1 MTPAAITATQPEDL
15 SALAW
20 VHDEVR
26 RSLEAAHK
34 SLRRYLRESESSFM
48 SDLDAVD
55 PAVLRQARSQL
66 HQAVG
71 ALELVGLPPATLL
84 LRASEA
90 AVQRLIAKPALAD
103 LPTVELIEQASFAL
117 VDFLGRKLAGKPV
130 SAVALF
136 PQYRAVQALAGNEH
150 VHPADL
156 WFDDGVAASL
166 GPDASAPARGLDDA
180 LRIAAETQTLALLR
194 RPAGAAA
201 RLSELYAALGNG
213 RAAQADAALWHL
225 AAAFFEGLAQGL
237 LPADVYAKRAAA
249 RLLAQLRACARTG
262 EVAADARRLRAELLF
277 FCAQAGARADAPAT
291 PRLAAARRAHGLAA
305 CAAVDYEA
313 ATLGRH
319 DPAWIVQARKR
330 IAAAKDAWSAAA
342 AGELHHAAGLG
353 EQFTLVQD
361 SLRRLFAGGDVLGE
375 ALHGAALDTL
385 VRAAAP
391 APALAMEVATALLWL
406 EAAIDDGEFESELQA
421 RRVQR
426 LAERVALARAGADAG
441 ALEDWMETLYRRV
454 SDRQTMGSV
463 VHELRAS
470 LAEAEKLIDAYFR
483 DPAQR
488 AALAAAPAQLQA
500 MRGVFSVLGA
510 DDASQAVLRMRD
522 DVDALLL
529 AGEAGATPASRAGVE
544 RLTANLGALGFLID
558 MLGVQPTLARS
569 LFRFD
574 ATAGLLRS
582 QVGAAVGAPPA
593 PPAAGEASL
602 QAQAQSLAR
611 EAVRADIDDDAIARG
626 LEQLARQ
633 AQGAGLPTLADAA
646 ADASRDLGDADG
658 DLERH
663 QVREQIARTITGLLV
678 DLPAAPAA
686 APAAASSGLEAD
698 DEMREVF
705 LEEAREV
712 VAGARQALAALALAA
727 DDLDGLTTVRRAF
740 HTLKGSSRMVGLA
753 DFGEA
758 AWACE
763 QLYNARLAEATQADS
778 DLLGLSHAALDYFDG
793 WVTAITAAVDGGHAS
808 APVRQAADALRLE
821 RRRVPLLLPAAA
833 TAPPAAAAMPPLD
846 QAWTPQPD
854 AAAMPTLPAA
864 LPELDEVLDTAP
876 AALDG
881 LLTAPAPV
889 AADDPGLAEPMA
901 GAGQTALGG
910 FEPDADADQY
920 RVIGPLRVSLALFN
934 IYLSEADEWSRRLV
948 TELAEWTH
956 ELHRAPAE
964 STVAAAHSLA
974 GSSATVGCESLS
986 LLARAL
992 EHALLRQQAL
1002 GEGSAA
1008 AAALLLDVADE
1019 ARRMLHRFAAGF
1031 LPATPQALLER
1042 LAAHEAETG
1051 EQVRL
1056 RTQTGEFL
1064 TLVGAPVP
1072 GDDEGDQ
1079 PAAAPPLA
1087 FTLDLD
1093 EPEPQSPPAA
1103 AVDAPALQRLH
1114 PGADGCTL
1122 EPAAEATDAEGVAAA
1137 PAADE
1142 PAPARPAEV
1151 ADGDAAGLPAAAE
1164 RPLVATAPGAH
1175 APASAAPRVPV
1186 QALDGEDDIDVG
1198 DAVDAELFP
1207 IFEEEGLELL
1217 PQLASRLRDWALR
1230 SDDAAAAAACMRT
1243 LHTFKGGARLAGA
1256 MRVGELAHRLE
1267 TAIERL
1273 LARGGVA
1280 AHDVELLQVRAD
1292 HLGAAFD
1299 ALRAAGAA
1307 APHPAA
1313 AAPAG
1318 PATPGAAA
1326 AVAAPASAPRLAA
1339 AIDWSR
1345 FGANAQSLHQAE
1357 VQAAAASP
1365 GAVRVRVPL
1374 LDRMVNQAG
1383 EVSIARARLEGD
1395 VGTLKASL
1403 GDLGD
1408 NLERLRRQL
1417 RDLELQAE
1425 TQIASRME
1433 AAKAAAQE
1441 FDPLEFD
1448 RFTRFQE
1455 LTRMMA
1461 ESVNDV
1467 ATVQRS
1473 LQRALQAAEDD
1484 LAVQAR
1490 LTRDLQDDLLRTR
1503 MVEFESLSERLYRVV
1518 RQAAKE
1524 TGKQVRLDVV
1534 GGSIEIDRGVLDRMT
1549 PAFEHLLRNCVVHGI
1564 ELPAERAARGK
1575 DATGQITVT
1584 LRQEGNEVAV
1594 EFADDGGG
1602 LDLPRIR
1609 ERALALG
1616 LLAAD
1621 APADDAQLAPLIC
1634 TPGFSTVTE
1643 VTGLAGRGVGMDVVR
1658 SELVAMGGRIEIS
1671 TTAGAGA
1678 RFLLVLPL
1686 TTAVTQIVMLRC
1698 GDTRVAAPSTLIER
1712 VLRMPVSTL
1721 VAAYGEGAIDLGD
1734 GGLPLY
1740 WLGALLDDPARLVL
1754 PPRQATLV
1762 VVRSAQQRVVL
1773 HVDEVVG
1780 NQEAVVKPLGPQLTR
1795 LPGMAGITLLPSG
1808 QPALIY
1814 NPVALAAV
1822 YGEAARR
1829 RVRDEFV
1836 APAPA
1841 AAAAVTAAAAP
1852 LVLVVDDSLTVRRVT
1867 QRLLAR
1873 EGYRV
1878 ALAKDGLEALER
1890 LAEELPAVVLSDIE
1904 MPRMDGFDLVRT
1916 LRADP
1921 RWRELPVIVI
1931 SSRIAQK
1938 HRDVAAALGVERYL
1952 GKPYPEEE
1960 LLAAVAQHAR
1970 QLAPA

>member
-1 MTPAAITATQPEDL
+1 MTPAAITATHPEDL

-34 SLRRYLRESESSFM
+34 SLRRYLRESESSFL
-48 SDLDAVD
+48 SDVDAVD

-71 ALELVGLPPATLL
+71 ALELVGLPPATAL

-90 AVQRLIAKPALAD
+90 AVQRLIARPALAD
-103 LPTVELIEQASFAL
+103 LAAVELIEKASFAL
-117 VDFLGRKLAGKPV
+117 VDFLARRLAGKPV

-136 PQYRAVQALAGNEH
+136 PQYRAVQALAGNDRA
-150 VHPADL
+150 HPADL
-156 WFDDGVAASL
+156 WFDDSVAATP
-166 GPDASAPARGLDDA
+166 GPDPSAAARVLDDA
-180 LRIAAETQTLALLR
+180 LRTAAEAQTLALLR

-201 RLSELYAALGNG
+201 RLSELYAGLGNG
-213 RAAQADAALWHL
+213 RAGQADAELWRL

-237 LPADVYAKRAAA
+237 LPGDVYVKRVAS
-249 RLLAQLRACARTG
+249 RLLAQLRACARSG
-262 EVAADARRLRAELLF
+262 EPAADAQRLRRELLF
-277 FCAQAGARADAPAT
+277 YCAQAGTAADAPSA
-291 PRLAAARRAHGLAA
+291 PRLAAVRRAHGLAA
-305 CAAVDYEA
+305 RAGVDYEA
-313 ATLGRH
+313 APLGRH
-319 DPAWIVQARKR
+319 DPAWIAQARKR

-342 AGELHHAAGLG
+342 AGELHHAVGLG

-361 SLRRLFAGGDVLGE
+361 SLRRLFAGGELLGE
-375 ALHGAALDTL
+375 ALHGAAGDTL
-385 VRAAAP
+385 VRAAP
-391 APALAMEVATALLWL
+391 PSPALAMEVATALLWI
-406 EAAIDDGEFESELQA
+406 EAAIEDGEFEAEQQA
-421 RRVQR
+421 QRVQR
-426 LAERVALARAGADAG
+426 LAQRVALARAGSDAG
-441 ALEDWMETLYRRV
+441 ALDDWMEALYRRV

-470 LAEAEKLIDAYFR
+470 LAEAEKLLDAYFR
-483 DPAQR
+483 DPAQP
-488 AALAAAPAQLQA
+488 AALAAAPSHLQS

-510 DDASQAVLRMRD
+510 DDASHAVLRMRD

-529 AGEAGATPASRAGVE
+529 AGEGGSGPDTRACVE

-569 LFRFD
+569 LFQFD
-574 ATAGLLRS
+574 AAAGLLRS
-582 QVGAAVGAPPA
+582 QVGVAGAQPPRS
-593 PPAAGEASL
+593 EASV

-611 EAVRADIDDDAIARG
+611 EAVRADIDDDEIARG
-626 LEQLARQ
+626 LEQLAQQ
-633 AQGAGLPTLADAA
+633 AQGAGLPALADAA

-663 QVREQIARTITGLLV
+663 QVREQIARTITGLIV

-686 APAAASSGLEAD
+686 ATAPAAAALTGLED
-698 DEMREVF
+698 DAEMRTVF

-712 VAGARQALAALALAA
+712 LAGARQALAALAQAA
-727 DDLDGLTTVRRAF
+727 DDLGELTTVRRAF

-763 QLYNARLAEATQADS
+763 QLYNARLAEAAQADAE
-778 DLLGLSHAALDYFDG
+778 LLDFSRAALDYFDG
-793 WVTAITAAVDGGHAS
+793 WISAIAAATAGGYAS

-821 RRRVPLLLPAAA
+821 RRCVPLLAPAPAPPDATTLPAVLPELVELVD
-833 TAPPAAAAMPPLD
+833 TTPAPLD
-846 QAWTPQPD
+846 QRLSVPEVAVVDPPGPD
-854 AAAMPTLPAA
+854 VPVPAA
-864 LPELDEVLDTAP
+864 EALESASQARLDV
-876 AALDG
+876 
-881 LLTAPAPV
+881 PAPV
-889 AADDPGLAEPMA
+889 TDAE
-901 GAGQTALGG
+901 
-910 FEPDADADQY
+910 QY

-934 IYLSEADEWSRRLV
+934 IYLNEADEWSRRLV

-974 GSSATVGCESLS
+974 GSSATVGHDSLS
-986 LLARAL
+986 TLARAL

-1002 GEGSAA
+1002 GEGTAA
-1008 AAALLLDVADE
+1008 GAALLLDAADE

-1031 LPATPQALLER
+1031 LPEAPQALLER

-1056 RTQTGEFL
+1056 RTQAGEFL

-1072 GDDEGDQ
+1072 EAEDD
-1079 PAAAPPLA
+1079 AALDAPPTA

-1093 EPEPQSPPAA
+1093 DVEVAAPEPAQSPPAA
-1103 AVDAPALQRLH
+1103 EAVVVEPGAQAAAVPDTEFATEVAAQPVVE
-1114 PGADGCTL
+1114 PGADRLDSGFAVASG
-1122 EPAAEATDAEGVAAA
+1122 PAD
-1137 PAADE
+1137 PD
-1142 PAPARPAEV
+1142 
-1151 ADGDAAGLPAAAE
+1151 LPAAAGLS
-1164 RPLVATAPGAH
+1164 LVAALADGPGAH
-1175 APASAAPRVPV
+1175 APAPVSPRVPL
-1186 QALDGEDDIDVG
+1186 QALDGEDDVDVG

-1230 SDDAAAAAACMRT
+1230 SEDATAAAACMRT

-1273 LARGGVA
+1273 LARGGVE
-1280 AHDVELLQVRAD
+1280 AHDVERLLVRAD

-1307 APHPAA
+1307 AAAPTAAGHAEAGAVTDAVAA
-1313 AAPAG
+1313 A
-1318 PATPGAAA
+1318 
-1326 AVAAPASAPRLAA
+1326 AAPASAPPLAA
-1339 AIDWSR
+1339 TIDWSR
-1345 FGANAQSLHQAE
+1345 FGASAQSLRQAE
-1357 VQAAAASP
+1357 AQAAAASP

-1395 VGTLKASL
+1395 VGALKASL

-1408 NLERLRRQL
+1408 NLGRLRRQL

-1433 AAKAAAQE
+1433 AAKAAAQD

-1448 RFTRFQE
+1448 RYTRFQE

-1534 GGSIEIDRGVLDRMT
+1534 GGSIEIDRGVLDRIT

-1564 ELPAERAARGK
+1564 ELPGERVARGK
-1575 DATGQITVT
+1575 DATGQITVR

-1594 EFADDGGG
+1594 EFSDDGGG
-1602 LDLPRIR
+1602 LDLARIR
-1609 ERALALG
+1609 ERGLALG

-1621 APADDAQLAPLIC
+1621 AQPDEAELAQLIC
-1634 TPGFSTVTE
+1634 APGFSTVTE

-1658 SELVAMGGRIEIS
+1658 SELVAMGGRIEIATS
-1671 TTAGAGA
+1671 AGAGA
-1678 RFLLVLPL
+1678 RFQLVLPL
-1686 TTAVTQIVMLRC
+1686 TTAVTQVVMLRC

-1712 VLRMPVSTL
+1712 VLRMPAQTL
-1721 VAAYGEGAIDLGD
+1721 AQAYQGGAIDIGD
-1734 GGLPLY
+1734 ETLPLY

-1780 NQEAVVKPLGPQLTR
+1780 NQEAVVKPLGPQLSR

-1814 NPVALAAV
+1814 NPVALATV
-1822 YGEAARR
+1822 YGEAARL
-1829 RVRDEFV
+1829 RVRDALAPVPAVVKPV
-1836 APAPA
+1836 AEA
-1841 AAAAVTAAAAP
+1841 ALP

-1890 LAEELPAVVLSDIE
+1890 LAEEVPAVVLSDIE

-1921 RWRELPVIVI
+1921 RWRALPVIVI

-1970 QLAPA
+1970 QPVAA

>member
-1 MTPAAITATQPEDL
+1 MTPAAITATHPEDL

-48 SDLDAVD
+48 SDVDAVD
-55 PAVLRQARSQL
+55 PAVLRQARAQL

-71 ALELVGLPPATLL
+71 ALELVGLPPATAL

-90 AVQRLIAKPALAD
+90 AVQRMIAKPALAD
-103 LPTVELIEQASFAL
+103 LASVELIEKASFAL
-117 VDFLGRKLAGKPV
+117 VDFLARKLAGRPV
-130 SAVALF
+130 PAVALF
-136 PQYRAVQALAGNEH
+136 PQYRAVQALAGNDRA
-150 VHPADL
+150 HPADL
-156 WFDDGVAASL
+156 WLDDTAAAPAPVADAAAS
-166 GPDASAPARGLDDA
+166 ACALDDA
-180 LRIAAETQTLALLR
+180 LRMQAEAQTLALLR

-201 RLSELYAALGNG
+201 RLSALYAGLGNG
-213 RAAQADAALWHL
+213 RAGQADAGLWPL

-237 LPADVYAKRAAA
+237 LPTDVYAKRAAS
-249 RLLAQLRACARTG
+249 RLLAQLRACARSG
-262 EVAADARRLRAELLF
+262 ELAADAQRLRRELLF
-277 FCAQAGARADAPAT
+277 FCAQAGTAADAPAT
-291 PRLAAARRAHGLAA
+291 PRLAAVRRAHGLAA
-305 CAAVDYEA
+305 RAAVDYEA
-313 ATLGRH
+313 ALLGRH

-342 AGELHHAAGLG
+342 AGEMQHAVGLG
-353 EQFTLVQD
+353 EQFTLVHD
-361 SLRRLFAGGDVLGE
+361 SLRRLFTGGDLLGQ
-375 ALHGAALDTL
+375 ALHGAAQDTL
-385 VRAAAP
+385 VRAQAP
-391 APALAMEVATALLWL
+391 APALAMEVATALLWI
-406 EAAIDDGEFESELQA
+406 EAAIDEGEFETEQQA
-421 RRVQR
+421 QRVQR
-426 LAERVALARAGADAG
+426 LGQRIALARAGSDAG
-441 ALEDWMETLYRRV
+441 PLDDWMEALYRRV

-488 AALAAAPAQLQA
+488 AALATAPSHLQA
-500 MRGVFSVLGA
+500 MRGVLSVLGA
-510 DDASQAVLRMRD
+510 DEASHAVLRMRD

-529 AGEAGATPASRAGVE
+529 AGEGGDGREPSHACVE

-569 LFRFD
+569 LFQFD
-574 ATAGLLRS
+574 AAAGLLRS
-582 QVGAAVGAPPA
+582 QVGVAA
-593 PPAAGEASL
+593 AAASGLPRPGDASL

-611 EAVRADIDDDAIARG
+611 EAVRADIDDDQLARG
-626 LEQLARQ
+626 LEQLAQQ
-633 AQGAGLPTLADAA
+633 AQGAGLPALADAA
-646 ADASRDLGDADG
+646 SDASRDLADADG

-663 QVREQIARTITGLLV
+663 QVREQIARTITGLIV
-678 DLPAAPAA
+678 DLPEAPAAPAA
-686 APAAASSGLEAD
+686 APAAPTGLED
-698 DEMREVF
+698 DAEMRAVF
-705 LEEAREV
+705 LDEAREV
-712 VAGARQALAALALAA
+712 IAGARQALAALAGAG
-727 DDLDGLTTVRRAF
+727 DDLGELTTVRRAF
-740 HTLKGSSRMVGLA
+740 HTLKGSSRMVGLG

-763 QLYNARLAEATQADS
+763 QLYNARLAEAPQADA
-778 DLLGLSHAALDYFDG
+778 DLLGLSQAALDYFDG
-793 WVTAITAAVDGGHAS
+793 WVGAIAEAASRGHAS
-808 APVRQAADALRLE
+808 AAVRQAADALRLE
-821 RRRVPLLLPAAA
+821 RRRLPLLPPEPASAPAVGTPEPAPRTAA
-833 TAPPAAAAMPPLD
+833 PPPAAAAPSEPGPATVWPEAL
-846 QAWTPQPD
+846 AL
-854 AAAMPTLPAA
+854 PTLPAA
-864 LPELDEVLDTAP
+864 LPELSEVVDTTPTPLDE
-876 AALDG
+876 ALDARSAAEAADRPTLPGG
-881 LLTAPAPV
+881 LGPV
-889 AADDPGLAEPMA
+889 ATDAE
-901 GAGQTALGG
+901 
-910 FEPDADADQY
+910 QY
-920 RVIGPLRVSLALFN
+920 RVIGPLRVSLVLFN
-934 IYLSEADEWSRRLV
+934 IYLNEADEWSRRLV
-948 TELAEWTH
+948 TELAEWSH

-974 GSSATVGCESLS
+974 GSSATVGHESLS
-986 LLARAL
+986 ALARAL

-1002 GEGSAA
+1002 GEGTAA
-1008 AAALLLDVADE
+1008 GAGLLLDAADE

-1031 LPATPQALLER
+1031 LPEAPQALLER

-1056 RTQTGEFL
+1056 RSQTGEFL
-1064 TLVGAPVP
+1064 TLVGAPLP
-1072 GDDEGDQ
+1072 EADDDAPAQAAPTAFQLDLGEPDELLPAPPAAEPVAAAEPQ
-1079 PAAAPPLA
+1079 APAEPVAAAAPDTAALLDVAAEPAPAAAGADLGPPV
-1087 FTLDLD
+1087 
-1093 EPEPQSPPAA
+1093 A
-1103 AVDAPALQRLH
+1103 AVVPLVAAVA
-1114 PGADGCTL
+1114 G
-1122 EPAAEATDAEGVAAA
+1122 EPAAHAAA
-1137 PAADE
+1137 PAA
-1142 PAPARPAEV
+1142 A
-1151 ADGDAAGLPAAAE
+1151 
-1164 RPLVATAPGAH
+1164 
-1175 APASAAPRVPV
+1175 RVPV
-1186 QALDGEDDIDVG
+1186 QALDGEDDIDAV

-1230 SDDAAAAAACMRT
+1230 SDDAGAAAACMRT

-1273 LARGGVA
+1273 LARGGVE

-1307 APHPAA
+1307 PAA
-1313 AAPAG
+1313 AAPVTG
-1318 PATPGAAA
+1318 PAVVDPAAA
-1326 AVAAPASAPRLAA
+1326 AIAPTAAPALAA
-1339 AIDWSR
+1339 TIDWSR
-1345 FGANAQSLHQAE
+1345 FGASAQTLRQAE
-1357 VQAAAASP
+1357 AQAAAASP

-1395 VGTLKASL
+1395 VGALKASL

-1408 NLERLRRQL
+1408 NLGRLRGQL

-1425 TQIASRME
+1425 TQITSRME
-1433 AAKAAAQE
+1433 AAKAAAQD

-1448 RFTRFQE
+1448 RYTRFQE

-1564 ELPAERAARGK
+1564 ELPAERSARGK
-1575 DATGQITVT
+1575 DASGQITVT

-1594 EFADDGGG
+1594 EFSDDGGG
-1602 LDLPRIR
+1602 LDLARIR
-1609 ERALALG
+1609 ARGLALG
-1616 LLAAD
+1616 LLGAD
-1621 APADDAQLAPLIC
+1621 AQPDDAQLAQLIC
-1634 TPGFSTVTE
+1634 APGFSTVTE

-1658 SELVAMGGRIEIS
+1658 SEVVAMGGRIEIA

-1686 TTAVTQIVMLRC
+1686 TTAVTQIVLLRS
-1698 GDTRVAAPSTLIER
+1698 GEARVAAPSTLIER
-1712 VLRMPVSTL
+1712 VLRLPSATL
-1721 VAAYGEGAIDLGD
+1721 AAAYADGALDLGD
-1734 GGLPLY
+1734 GALPLY
-1740 WLGALLDDPARLVL
+1740 WLGALLDEPGRLVL

-1780 NQEAVVKPLGPQLTR
+1780 NQEAVVKPLGPQLSR

-1814 NPVALAAV
+1814 NPVALATV
-1822 YGEAARR
+1822 YGEVARQ
-1829 RVRDEFV
+1829 RVRDAL
-1836 APAPA
+1836 APVPA
-1841 AAAAVTAAAAP
+1841 AVPTVAEAAPP

-1890 LAEELPAVVLSDIE
+1890 LAEEVPAVVLSDIE

-1921 RWRELPVIVI
+1921 RWRALPVIVI

-1938 HRDVAAALGVERYL
+1938 HRDVAATLGVERYL

-1970 QLAPA
+1970 QPVAA

>member
-1 MTPAAITATQPEDL
+1 MTPAAITATHPEDL

-34 SLRRYLRESESSFM
+34 SLRRYLRESESSFL
-48 SDLDAVD
+48 SDVDAVD

-71 ALELVGLPPATLL
+71 ALELVGLPPATAL

-90 AVQRLIAKPALAD
+90 AVQRLIARPALAD
-103 LPTVELIEQASFAL
+103 LASVELIEKASFAL
-117 VDFLGRKLAGKPV
+117 VDFLARRLAGKPV

-136 PQYRAVQALAGNEH
+136 PQYRAVQALAGNDRA
-150 VHPADL
+150 HPADL
-156 WFDDGVAASL
+156 WFEGSVAARL
-166 GPDASAPARGLDDA
+166 DPDASAAARVLDDA
-180 LRIAAETQTLALLR
+180 LRAQVEARTLALLR

-201 RLSELYAALGNG
+201 RLSELYAGLGQG
-213 RAAQADAALWHL
+213 RAGQADATLWPL

-237 LPADVYAKRAAA
+237 LPSDVYVKRVAS

-262 EVAADARRLRAELLF
+262 VVAADAERLRRELLF
-277 FCAQAGARADAPAT
+277 YCAQAGTAADAPST
-291 PRLAAARRAHGLAA
+291 PRLAAVRRAHGLAA
-305 CAAVDYEA
+305 CAGVDYEA
-313 ATLGRH
+313 APLGRH

-342 AGELHHAAGLG
+342 AGELHHAVGLG
-353 EQFTLVQD
+353 EQFTLVHD
-361 SLRRLFAGGDVLGE
+361 SLRRLFAGGDLLGE
-375 ALHGAALDTL
+375 ALHGAAVDTL

-391 APALAMEVATALLWL
+391 APALAMEVATALLWI
-406 EAAIDDGEFESELQA
+406 EAAIDEGEFEAERQA
-421 RRVQR
+421 QRVQR
-426 LAERVALARAGADAG
+426 LAQRVALARAGSDAG
-441 ALEDWMETLYRRV
+441 ALDDWMEALYRRV

-488 AALAAAPAQLQA
+488 AALAAAPSHLQA

-510 DDASQAVLRMRD
+510 DDASHAVLRMRD

-529 AGEAGATPASRAGVE
+529 AGEGASGPDTRTCVE

-569 LFRFD
+569 LFQFD
-574 ATAGLLRS
+574 AAAGLLRS
-582 QVGAAVGAPPA
+582 QVGAAVAPP
-593 PPAAGEASL
+593 PGEASV

-611 EAVRADIDDDAIARG
+611 EAVRADIDDDEIARG
-626 LEQLARQ
+626 LEQLAQQ
-633 AQGAGLPTLADAA
+633 AQGAGLPALADAA
-646 ADASRDLGDADG
+646 ADAGRHLGDADG

-663 QVREQIARTITGLLV
+663 QVREQIARTITGLIV
-678 DLPAAPAA
+678 DLPAAPAV
-686 APAAASSGLEAD
+686 APAAAPTGLED
-698 DEMREVF
+698 DAEMRAVF

-712 VAGARQALAALALAA
+712 LAGARQALAALAQAA
-727 DDLDGLTTVRRAF
+727 DDLGELTTVRRAF

-763 QLYNARLAEATQADS
+763 QLYNARLAEAPKADA
-778 DLLGLSHAALDYFDG
+778 DLLDFSHAALDIFDG
-793 WVTAITAAVDGGHAS
+793 WVSAIAAATAGGHAS
-808 APVRQAADALRLE
+808 APLREAADALRLE
-821 RRRVPLLLPAAA
+821 RRRVPLPAPAPA
-833 TAPPAAAAMPPLD
+833 TEP
-846 QAWTPQPD
+846 PD
-854 AAAMPTLPAA
+854 AKAQPTLPAA
-864 LPELDEVLDTAP
+864 LPELVEVVDTAP
-876 AALDG
+876 APLDAP
-881 LLTAPAPV
+881 LPAPAV
-889 AADDPGLAEPMA
+889 AAGDAQRVPTGDGAPA
-901 GAGQTALGG
+901 GAGETSPGG
-910 FEPDADADQY
+910 LEPVADAEQY

-956 ELHRAPAE
+956 ELYRAPAE

-974 GSSATVGCESLS
+974 GSSATVGHDALS
-986 LLARAL
+986 ALARAL

-1002 GEGSAA
+1002 GEGTAA
-1008 AAALLLDVADE
+1008 GAALLLEAADE

-1031 LPATPQALLER
+1031 LPEAPQALLER

-1072 GDDEGDQ
+1072 EADDDAVLDAQPTAFRLDLGEPEAAAAEPVQATPAAEDEPAVEAQPVAAAGPVFGSASEAVAEAAAE
-1079 PAAAPPLA
+1079 PAAAL
-1087 FTLDLD
+1087 
-1093 EPEPQSPPAA
+1093 
-1103 AVDAPALQRLH
+1103 APAG
-1114 PGADGCTL
+1114 PG
-1122 EPAAEATDAEGVAAA
+1122 DAG
-1137 PAADE
+1137 
-1142 PAPARPAEV
+1142 RPAV
-1151 ADGDAAGLPAAAE
+1151 AGV
-1164 RPLVATAPGAH
+1164 PLVAALADGPGAH
-1175 APASAAPRVPV
+1175 APAPVSPRVPV

-1273 LARGGVA
+1273 LARGGVE
-1280 AHDVELLQVRAD
+1280 AHDVERLLVRAD

-1307 APHPAA
+1307 AVAPTAAGRAEADAVTDPVAA
-1313 AAPAG
+1313 AAGPAG
-1318 PATPGAAA
+1318 
-1326 AVAAPASAPRLAA
+1326 APRLAA
-1339 AIDWSR
+1339 TIDWSR
-1345 FGANAQSLHQAE
+1345 FGASEHRLRQAE
-1357 VQAAAASP
+1357 AQAAAASP

-1395 VGTLKASL
+1395 VGVLKASL

-1408 NLERLRRQL
+1408 NLGRLRRQL

-1433 AAKAAAQE
+1433 AAKAAAQD

-1448 RFTRFQE
+1448 RYTRFQE

-1564 ELPAERAARGK
+1564 EPPAERAARGK
-1575 DATGQITVT
+1575 DATGQITVR

-1594 EFADDGGG
+1594 EFSDDGAG
-1602 LDLPRIR
+1602 LDLARIR
-1609 ERALALG
+1609 ERGLALG

-1621 APADDAQLAPLIC
+1621 ARADDAQLAQLIC
-1634 TPGFSTVTE
+1634 APGFSTVTE

-1671 TTAGAGA
+1671 TSAGAGA
-1678 RFLLVLPL
+1678 RFQLVLPL
-1686 TTAVTQIVMLRC
+1686 TTAVTQVVMLRC

-1712 VLRMPVSTL
+1712 VLRMPVQTL
-1721 VAAYGEGAIDLGD
+1721 AEAYQGGAIDID
-1734 GGLPLY
+1734 DETLPLY
-1740 WLGALLDDPARLVL
+1740 WLGALLDEPARLVL

-1762 VVRSAQQRVVL
+1762 IVRSAQQRVVL

-1780 NQEAVVKPLGPQLTR
+1780 NQEAVVKPLGPQLSR

-1814 NPVALAAV
+1814 NPVALATV
-1822 YGEAARR
+1822 YGEAARQ
-1829 RVRDEFV
+1829 RVRDAF
-1836 APAPA
+1836 APVP
-1841 AAAAVTAAAAP
+1841 AAVTAAAEAAPP

-1921 RWRELPVIVI
+1921 RWRALPVIVI

-1970 QLAPA
+1970 QPVAA